1 MLKEEQVDEDQ
12 GGRLMDVTQTCTTSF
27 EVSLDP
33 SCKDIMPGIADS
45 TRV

>member
-1 MLKEEQVDEDQ
+1 MLKKEQVDEDQ
-12 GGRLMDVTQTCTTSF
+12 GGRLIDVTQTCTTSF
-27 EVSLDP
+27 AVSLDP